1 MSDPVGLSD
10 VAKDLYRN
18 GQEEEVRSKAAQLGY
33 GYSDLRKTHIPN
45 EVLSY
50 LSKDEVIQFKAI
62 PIKSESKELFLG
74 IVDPNKDINLLND
87 DLKRDYKI
95 KEIKLV
101 LISEPSYLD
110 WLPRYT
116 ELNKMDPFTEEDEH
130 IDLSKVQGATSFE
143 DLNKQLQTIEIQELL
158 KLILTAG
165 FGVRASDI
173 HIEPHDDW
181 ARIRFRLDGSLHE
194 VATITKE
201 RYNYVLSQIELHSNL
216 KLNAD
221 YPQNGRFS
229 IKLKDRDV
237 GVRIETMPS
246 MHGDDIV
253 LRLFNTQANLLKIED
268 LGFSDYDEPTLKNA
282 LMRPHGMILIVGPT
296 GAGKTSTIYA
306 ILNELNNEETK
317 IITLEDPVEYEL
329 PGTTQSQINEGET
342 FNDRLKAVL
351 REDPDIIMVGEIRD
365 NGTAGTALQAALTGH
380 LMISTLHANDAVTAI
395 IRLSDMIG
403 DPTMV
408 TASTNLIIAQR
419 LVRVVCQDCKEEYTP
434 NPYEQRELEKIISS
448 MPDRVKPQ
456 APYKF
461 YYGVGC
467 EKCNHLGFSGR
478 VGIFEL
484 LTLDNEVQK
493 LVSMNASIFDVQAAA
508 INAGMITME
517 QDGILKAL
525 RGVTTLGEVLKSI
538 KE

>member
-1 MSDPVGLSD
+1 MSDQTNLGS
-10 VAKDLYRN
+10 VAKDLFRN
-18 GQEEEVRSKAAQLGY
+18 GQEEEIREKAAQLGI

-45 EVLSY
+45 EVLAY

-62 PIKSESKELFLG
+62 PLKNEAKELYLG
-74 IVDPNKDINLLND
+74 IVDSEKDFSALIETLKND
-87 DLKRDYKI
+87 YNI
-95 KEIKLV
+95 KEVKLV

-110 WLPRYT
+110 WLPRYNN
-116 ELNKMDPFTEEDEH
+116 LNKMEPLTEEDEH
-130 IDLSKVQGATSFE
+130 IDLSKTQEIASFE
-143 DLNKQLQTIEIQELL
+143 ELNKQLQTVQIQDLL
-158 KLILTAG
+158 KLLLTSG
-165 FGVRASDI
+165 FSVKASDI

-201 RYNYVLSQIELHSNL
+201 RYGYLLSQVELHSNL

-253 LRLFNTQANLLKIED
+253 LRLFNTQANLLKIEE
-268 LGFSDYDEPTLKNA
+268 LGFSDYDEPILKNA
-282 LMRPHGMILIVGPT
+282 LLRPHGMILVVGPT
-296 GAGKTSTIYA
+296 GAGKTSTIYS
-306 ILNELNNEETK
+306 ILNELNTEDIK
-317 IITLEDPVEYEL
+317 IITLEDPIEYEM

-365 NGTAGTALQAALTGH
+365 AATAQTALQAALTGH
-380 LMISTLHANDAVTAI
+380 LLISTLHANDAVTAI
-395 IRLSDMIG
+395 IRLSDMVG

-419 LVRVVCQDCKEEYTP
+419 LVRVICQDCKEEYQP
-434 NPYEQRELEKIISS
+434 NQYEQRELDKIIESIPEQVRPAS
-448 MPDRVKPQ
+448 
-456 APYKF
+456 PYKF
-461 YYGVGC
+461 YQGVGC
-467 EKCNHLGFSGR
+467 PACNHLGYKGR
-478 VGIFEL
+478 IGIFEL
-484 LTLDNEVQK
+484 LTLDSALQK
-493 LVSMNASIFDVQAAA
+493 LISANGSIFEVQAAA
-508 INAGMITME
+508 IGAGMITME

-525 RGVTTLGEVLKSI
+525 QGITTLNEVLKSI